1 MPSAF
6 FCSALPANTKLNRE
20 SGFQSRTLAHTIS
33 RMEPIT
39 LYITLLLAGFMLIGM
54 EIFVPG
60 GILGIIG
67 ALAWLVAAGIGLSQF
82 DSPWNMLS
90 AFALLFMGALTFVV
104 WIKYFPKSRIG
115 KSLSLD
121 ASTKDYKAHTDVND
135 FPAST
140 IGEAVS
146 TLRPS
151 GIARFDGKRLDV
163 VADGEWIEAGQPVK
177 ISSTTGGHISVVK
190 A

>member
-1 MPSAF
+1 M
-6 FCSALPANTKLNRE
+6 E
-20 SGFQSRTLAHTIS
+20 S
-33 RMEPIT
+33 IT

-67 ALAWLVAAGIGLSQF
+67 TLTWLVAAGVGLTKF
-82 DSPWNMLS
+82 ESPWNMLS
-90 AFALLFMGALTFVV
+90 AFALLLMGALTFVI

-121 ASTKDYKAHTDVND
+121 ASTKDYKSHTSVND
-135 FPAST
+135 IPVGTMGKA
-140 IGEAVS
+140 IS

-177 ISSTTGGHISVVK
+177 ISSTAGGHISVVK